1 MRAFSFYFLLFF
13 GYDSF
18 VSVRTCARDTDDDV
32 CVLRLFSLR
41 REIILALGLR
51 ADLSMDAHRAVAS
64 LAVERVAE
72 LMRA

>member
-1 MRAFSFYFLLFF
+1 M
-13 GYDSF
+13 
-18 VSVRTCARDTDDDV
+18 
-32 CVLRLFSLR
+32 R